1 MRKATQRAAAV
12 SAAVLG
18 VALIGTGCSSSTKD
32 KTNEALSSA
41 SSAASAASSAASSAG
56 SAISSAVSSVVGAP
70 DEDGAGSSTVITGAD
85 GKEYTVSGP
94 ILAKLDSLD
103 AAAKQD
109 LGEPTGAEQKNPDGG
124 IYQQFDG
131 GVIVHTTR
139 SYVVWGKI
147 RDKWNELGGSQG
159 KLGYPTSDETTNA
172 DGSKQTTFE
181 HGIITWKTGDAEAT
195 VTEH

>member
-18 VALIGTGCSSSTKD
+18 VALIGTGCSTTKE
-32 KTNEALSSA
+32 KTGEALSSA
-41 SSAASAASSAASSAG
+41 SSVASSASSV
-56 SAISSAVSSVVGAP
+56 ISSAVSTAP
-70 DEDGAGSSTVITGAD
+70 PAEESEAASSTEMTGAD
-85 GKEYTVSGP
+85 GKEYTVAGP

-103 AAAKQD
+103 ATAKQD
-109 LGEPTGAEQKNPDGG
+109 LGEPTAAEQKNPDGG
-124 IYQQFDG
+124 VYQQFDG

-181 HGIITWKTGDAEAT
+181 HGIVSWKTGDAEAT

>member
-18 VALIGTGCSSSTKD
+18 IALVGTGCSTAAKE
-32 KTNEALSSA
+32 KTSDVLSS
-41 SSAASAASSAASSAG
+41 ASSAASSAG
-56 SAISSAVSSVVGAP
+56 SAASSVISSAVTAPGEESGA
-70 DEDGAGSSTVITGAD
+70 ASSTEMTGAD

-103 AAAKQD
+103 ASAKQD

-172 DGSKQTTFE
+172 DGAKQSTFE
-181 HGIITWKTGDAEAT
+181 HGVVTWKTGDAEAT
-195 VTEH
+195 VAEH

>member
-18 VALIGTGCSSSTKD
+18 VALIGTGCDNTKEKSS
-32 KTNEALSSA
+32 EALSSA
-41 SSAASAASSAASSAG
+41 SSVASSASSVL
-56 SAISSAVSSVVGAP
+56 SSAVSTTPAEESEA
-70 DEDGAGSSTVITGAD
+70 ASSTEMTGAD
-85 GKEYTVSGP
+85 GKEYTVAGP

-109 LGEPTGAEQKNPDGG
+109 LGEPTGPEQKNPDGG
-124 IYQQFDG
+124 TYQQFDG

-159 KLGYPTSDETTNA
+159 KLGYPTSDETINA
-172 DGSKQTTFE
+172 DGSKQSTFE
-181 HGIITWKTGDAEAT
+181 HGVITWKEGDPEAT

>member
-18 VALIGTGCSSSTKD
+18 VALIGTGCSGTAKE
-32 KTNEALSSA
+32 KTSEALSSA
-41 SSAASAASSAASSAG
+41 SSVASSASSV
-56 SAISSAVSSVVGAP
+56 ISSAVSAPEESGA
-70 DEDGAGSSTVITGAD
+70 ASSTVITGAD

-181 HGIITWKTGDAEAT
+181 HGVVTWKTGDAEAT

>member
-18 VALIGTGCSSSTKD
+18 VALIGTGCSSTAKE
-32 KTNEALSSA
+32 KTSEALSSA
-41 SSAASAASSAASSAG
+41 SSVASSASSV
-56 SAISSAVSSVVGAP
+56 ISSAVTAP
-70 DEDGAGSSTVITGAD
+70 SEEESAAASSTEMTGAD
-85 GKEYTVSGP
+85 GKEYTVAGP

-103 AAAKQD
+103 AEGKQS

-172 DGSKQTTFE
+172 DGAKQTTFE
-181 HGIITWKTGDAEAT
+181 HGTVTWKAGDAEAT
-195 VTEH
+195 VAEH

>member
-1 MRKATQRAAAV
+1 M
-12 SAAVLG
+12 
-18 VALIGTGCSSSTKD
+18 
-32 KTNEALSSA
+32 
-41 SSAASAASSAASSAG
+41 
-56 SAISSAVSSVVGAP
+56 
-70 DEDGAGSSTVITGAD
+70 TGAD

-103 AAAKQD
+103 APAKQD

-181 HGIITWKTGDAEAT
+181 HGIVTWKEGDPEAT

>member
-18 VALIGTGCSSSTKD
+18 VALIGTGCSTTKE
-32 KTNEALSSA
+32 KTSEALSSA
-41 SSAASAASSAASSAG
+41 SSVVSSAG
-56 SAISSAVSSVVGAP
+56 SAASSVISSAVAAP
-70 DEDGAGSSTVITGAD
+70 GDEGTASSTVITGAD

-103 AAAKQD
+103 ASAKQD

-181 HGIITWKTGDAEAT
+181 HGIVTWKTGDAEAT
-195 VTEH
+195 VAEH

>member
-1 MRKATQRAAAV
+1 MRKATKRAAAV

-18 VALIGTGCSSSTKD
+18 VALIGTGCDGTAKE

-41 SSAASAASSAASSAG
+41 SSIASSASSV
-56 SAISSAVSSVVGAP
+56 ISSAVSTPSEEESA
-70 DEDGAGSSTVITGAD
+70 ASSTVITGAD

-103 AAAKQD
+103 ASAKQD

-124 IYQQFDG
+124 VYQQFDG

-172 DGSKQTTFE
+172 DGAKQTTFE
-181 HGIITWKTGDAEAT
+181 HGIITWNEGDAEAT

>member
-18 VALIGTGCSSSTKD
+18 VALIGTGCSSTTKE
-32 KTNEALSSA
+32 KTNEVLSSA
-41 SSAASAASSAASSAG
+41 SSVASSASSV
-56 SAISSAVSSVVGAP
+56 ISSAVSTPA
-70 DEDGAGSSTVITGAD
+70 EDTAAASSTEMTGAD
-85 GKEYTVSGP
+85 GKEYTVAGP

-181 HGIITWKTGDAEAT
+181 HGVVTWKTGDAEAT
-195 VTEH
+195 VAEH

>member
-18 VALIGTGCSSSTKD
+18 LALIGTGCSSTKE
-32 KTNEALSSA
+32 KTSEALSSA
-41 SSAASAASSAASSAG
+41 SSVASSASSV
-56 SAISSAVSSVVGAP
+56 ISSAVTTPAEESDA
-70 DEDGAGSSTVITGAD
+70 ASSTEMTGAD
-85 GKEYTVSGP
+85 GKEYTVAGP

-103 AAAKQD
+103 AAAKQS

-172 DGSKQTTFE
+172 DGTKQTTFE
-181 HGIITWKTGDAEAT
+181 HGVISWKDGDPEAT

>member
-1 MRKATQRAAAV
+1 MG
-12 SAAVLG
+12 L
-18 VALIGTGCSSSTKD
+18 ALIGTGCSSTKE
-32 KTNEALSSA
+32 KTSEALSSA
-41 SSAASAASSAASSAG
+41 SSVASSASSV
-56 SAISSAVSSVVGAP
+56 ISSAVTTPAEESDA
-70 DEDGAGSSTVITGAD
+70 ASSTEMTGAD
-85 GKEYTVSGP
+85 GKEYTVAGP

-103 AAAKQD
+103 AAAKQS

-172 DGSKQTTFE
+172 DGTKQTTFE
-181 HGIITWKTGDAEAT
+181 HGVISWKDGDPEAT

>member
-18 VALIGTGCSSSTKD
+18 VALIGTGCNGTAKE
-32 KTNEALSSA
+32 KTSEALSSA
-41 SSAASAASSAASSAG
+41 SSVASSASSVISSAVNSPAEESAASS
-56 SAISSAVSSVVGAP
+56 
-70 DEDGAGSSTVITGAD
+70 TVMTGAD

-103 AAAKQD
+103 ATAKQD

-159 KLGYPTSDETTNA
+159 KLGYPTSDETTDA

-181 HGIITWKTGDAEAT
+181 HGVVTWKTGDAEAT

>member
-1 MRKATQRAAAV
+1 M
-12 SAAVLG
+12 
-18 VALIGTGCSSSTKD
+18 STPA
-32 KTNEALSSA
+32 EESG
-41 SSAASAASSAASSAG
+41 AASST
-56 SAISSAVSSVVGAP
+56 
-70 DEDGAGSSTVITGAD
+70 EMTGAD

-124 IYQQFDG
+124 IFQQFDG

-181 HGIITWKTGDAEAT
+181 HGIITWKQGDPEAT